1 VQLFHYHLV
10 TSEVRP
16 LEERYL
22 GKLGFELVARFGRV
36 GEEHTSFEAGTSW
49 EELDRLGFKHRL
61 SQLQRGGVD
70 VVLQPGAWEKA
81 RVDHV
86 GVALDEEGFDAVL
99 ERAGR
104 LGLRVQERDGRRTF
118 VSTGAGF
125 RIEVHPPRDWLDELL
140 EGTDELRII
149 ELRLRA
155 QDPALKATSLA
166 DLLGVQAED
175 DAVRIGTA
183 TVRFVGGGPQG
194 RPELDA
200 ERLL

>member
-1 VQLFHYHLV
+1 MS
-10 TSEVRP
+10 TDVRA
-16 LEERYL
+16 LEERYI
-22 GKLGFELVARFGRV
+22 GKLGFALVARFGRI
-36 GEEHTSFEAGTSW
+36 GEDSSSFEPGTSW

-61 SQLQRGGVD
+61 SQLQRGAVD
-70 VVLQPGAWEKA
+70 VVLQPGAWKA
-81 RVDHV
+81 PRVDHL
-86 GVALDEEGFDAVL
+86 GVALDEEGFEAVL

-125 RIEVHPPRDWLDELL
+125 RVEVHPPRDWLDELL
-140 EGTDELRII
+140 EQAGELRLL

-155 QDPALKATSLA
+155 DDPALKATALA
-166 DLLGVQAED
+166 ELLGLEAENH
-175 DAVRIGTA
+175 AVRIGVA
-183 TVRFVGGGPQG
+183 TVRFVSGGPQG